1 MSCTGATREEDN
13 SLTEI
18 QLQTG
23 GIVSESRKEHRPTR
37 LARVEECMARVVR
50 QLDPTGPR
58 HSTNRTPHRVAKM
71 FVDELC
77 SGYDIDIEELF
88 ESTFDSEE
96 YDGMV
101 VVHNIPLY
109 SLCEH
114 HLLLIAG
121 KAHVGY
127 LPNGKVLGLSK
138 VARVVEAYSRRL
150 QLQERL
156 TKQVADAINDH
167 LDPLGVIVVIEAEH
181 MCLSIRGAQKPGTIT
196 TTSSICGA
204 FSKPETGARE
214 EFFRLIGK

>member
-1 MSCTGATREEDN
+1 MD
-13 SLTEI
+13 I
-18 QLQTG
+18 QLETG
-23 GIVSESRKEHRPTR
+23 GVVSESRKDSGSGR
-37 LARVEECMARVVR
+37 LARVEECMARVVK

-58 HSTNRTPHRVAKM
+58 RSTDRTPYRVAKM
-71 FVDELC
+71 FLDELC
-77 SGYDIDIEELF
+77 AGYDVDVERLF
-88 ESTFDSEE
+88 ESTFDNEE

-101 VVHNIPLY
+101 VVHNIPIY

-114 HLLLIAG
+114 HLLLITG

-127 LPNGKVLGLSK
+127 IPNDQVLGLSK
-138 VARVVEAYSRRL
+138 VARVVEAYAKRL

-156 TKQVADAINDH
+156 TKQVADAIDDH

-196 TTSSICGA
+196 TTSAIRGA
-204 FSKPETGARE
+204 YTKPETGARE